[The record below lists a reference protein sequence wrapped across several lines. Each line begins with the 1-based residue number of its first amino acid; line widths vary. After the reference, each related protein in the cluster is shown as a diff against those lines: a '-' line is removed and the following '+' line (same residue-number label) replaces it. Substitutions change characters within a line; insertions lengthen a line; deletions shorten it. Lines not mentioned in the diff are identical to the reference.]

1 MQNNLTLEQAL
12 QRIEELEKE
21 KEKLE
26 NKIGK
31 MEDDIA
37 TIRNTL
43 WDVQS
48 AYIAAI
54 NIVDK
59 Y

>member
-1 MQNNLTLEQAL
+1 MTLETAL
-12 QRIEELEKE
+12 QRIEELENE

-26 NKIGK
+26 NKIEK